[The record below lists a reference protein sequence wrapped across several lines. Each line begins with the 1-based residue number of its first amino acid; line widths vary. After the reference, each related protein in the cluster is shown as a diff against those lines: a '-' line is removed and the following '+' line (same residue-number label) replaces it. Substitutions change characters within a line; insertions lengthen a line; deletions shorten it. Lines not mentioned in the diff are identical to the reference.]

1 MLDKT
6 LMATSFLSV
15 SLFQWPFISRFKLWP
30 ASVDYHGTTK
40 KGERDYNT
48 AVENG
53 RTFGDGKLF
62 MDSFFLLALIVQLL
76 FSLLAKGQTQ
86 NFRIVNVWHLASIF
100 IAFCLA
106 RLRKYKLSREHF
118 CCSLQMLRTMENRM
132 RRRGWDPI
140 YPDRFWINQCFVGF
154 RKSFL

>member
-86 NFRIVNVWHLASIF
+86 NFSNSK
-100 IAFCLA
+100 CLTFGKHFYCF
-106 RLRKYKLSREHF
+106 LLSKTKKIYF
-118 CCSLQMLRTMENRM
+118 CCLQMLRTMENRM